1 MEGRA
6 RTRRQFLADAARA
19 AVLLPAAAAGCFPD
33 AGGKWA
39 EERIDCAPPAGA
51 PPGATSRVVEAYSA
65 TAVVT
70 DPDTLRNTID
80 AAAARAMVD
89 AVVSALAA
97 GAPEPWRALLPD
109 CTPSTRVGIKVNTLN
124 PECPT
129 SPAVARALVDGLKA
143 GLGLPADRI
152 VVWDRRDD
160 ELQRAGFTEA
170 SMGAT
175 VMATLSSTGQS
186 PGYEGAYCVVNGK
199 TTRLSRILTEL
210 TDVTINCP
218 VLKTHGVSG
227 VTAALKNVYG
237 VIDNP
242 ADFHAD
248 LVTALPAIYAIAP
261 LRERI
266 RLTVVDALV
275 AITVGGTSSPVD
287 TVPKRLLASQ
297 DPLAADSRAVALV
310 NELRAAKG
318 LGLADVDARLTAWLG
333 RGEALG
339 LGALRYDLVSLQT

>member
-1 MEGRA
+1 MARRA

-19 AVLLPAAAAGCFPD
+19 AALLPAAAAGCFPD
-33 AGGKWA
+33 VGGRWA
-39 EERIDCAPPAGA
+39 EERLDCTPPPAPPPAGA
-51 PPGATSRVVEAYSA
+51 SRVVEAFSEA
-65 TAVVT
+65 AVVT
-70 DPDTLRNTID
+70 DPETRRSTID
-80 AAAARAMVD
+80 AATARALVD
-89 AVVSALAA
+89 AAIAALAPGTA
-97 GAPEPWRALLPD
+97 EPWRALFPD

-124 PECPT
+124 PDCPT
-129 SPAVARALVDGLKA
+129 SPAVARALVDGVKA
-143 GLGLPADRI
+143 GLGLPAAQI

-160 ELQRAGFTEA
+160 ELLRAGFTAE
-170 SMGAT
+170 SMGAP
-175 VMATLSSTGQS
+175 VLGTLSSTGES
-186 PGYEGAYCVVNGK
+186 PGYEGSYCTVNGK

-242 ADFHAD
+242 GDFHAD

-261 LRERI
+261 VRERI
-266 RLTVVDALV
+266 RLTVVDALL

-287 TVPKRLLASQ
+287 TVAKRVLASQ
-297 DPLAADSRAVALV
+297 DPIAVDGRAVALV

-318 LGLADVDARLTAWLG
+318 LGLSDVDARLTAWLG
-333 RGEALG
+333 GGEALG
-339 LGALRYDLVSLQT
+339 LGALRWDLVPVLP